1 MKTLRELTAF
11 LTRASAEIDDN
22 HDDSLPT
29 HDVLDRFFQTDGQR
43 SWEDESDYAAHANG
57 DSDEAHDTDVSEYSV
72 TRVREMLQSI
82 PGSAP
87 YIAPALSLSSRWTD
101 HLLYEGGV
109 PFDIG
114 HSISLPEGDLAVA
127 EEITKRFGYKAGA
140 SLKKVSTPP
149 DISNGL
155 GKRQEAMDTA
165 ALEAFVVS
173 QAQWMIYEGCL
184 CIYKAPCWHKFENEN
199 EAIKEIRQLLYRHG
213 EIRESLMISDYRK
226 IYSGLLSNPE
236 LEAPTR
242 LDTPPYTIN
251 CVDGTLDL
259 LTLQPHAHRPEDHFF
274 CYFEL
279 SWRDVV
285 NPPMRGEHFET
296 FAAQIGNGNP
306 AVRQQLLEMLAIAM
320 TGTQLKHFFA
330 MLGCSNSG
338 KSQWGRFV
346 QELLG
351 RENVETVQSIGDFG
365 ARFTTGSLYGKLL
378 VSCLDLPN
386 GILPQTAVGVLKQF
400 CGDDSVKGEMKYR
413 KSFTY
418 YKKPLVML
426 AGNHP
431 IKVQHADREDALFN
445 RMIVIPF
452 ADPGIDASQRIPNL
466 YLRFLEEAPY
476 IVREAAIAFQDL
488 AARNWEPTKVPVP
501 AEYAFQEGD
510 HRVLAV
516 KAFVSA
522 CVSSE
527 PKAELSTADLFQAY
541 DSFAFEYGYPK
552 MDANFFSRKL
562 SEVLKESLPEA
573 TPTKKVHGKEVRGY
587 TNIALG

>member
-1 MKTLRELTAF
+1 MANNNSSPFHDFFARFKDLLEASQENIPTSYCPQDEVPQVSSGYYEETKDEDHFPPKWSHPQKDAICDRYSELFSQPTERLPISSYSEA
-11 LTRASAEIDDN
+11 DVV
-22 HDDSLPT
+22 SLPSFPLLACQQAERLWVNRYVDPET
-29 HDVLDRFFQTDGQR
+29 G
-43 SWEDESDYAAHANG
+43 
-57 DSDEAHDTDVSEYSV
+57 
-72 TRVREMLQSI
+72 SI
-82 PGSAP
+82 P
-87 YIAPALSLSSRWTD
+87 
-101 HLLYEGGV
+101 LLG
-109 PFDIG
+109 
-114 HSISLPEGDLAVA
+114 
-127 EEITKRFGYKAGA
+127 KRPPTML
-140 SLKKVSTPP
+140 LKSPP

-184 CIYKAPCWHKFENEN
+184 CIYRAPCWHKFENEN

-213 EIRESLMISDYRK
+213 EIRESLTISDYRK

-251 CVDGTLDL
+251 CVDGTLNL
-259 LTLQPHAHRPEDHFF
+259 LTLQPHAHCPEDHFF
-274 CYFEL
+274 YYFEL

-285 NPPMRGEHFET
+285 NPPMRGEYFDT
-296 FAAQIGNGNP
+296 FVAQISNGNP

-522 CVSSE
+522 CVSNE

-541 DSFAFEYGYPK
+541 DSFAFEHGYPQ

-562 SEVLKESLPEA
+562 SEVLKELLPEA
-573 TPTKKVHGKEVRGY
+573 APTKKVHGKEVRGY

>member
-1 MKTLRELTAF
+1 MVNSNSSPFHDFFARFKDLLE
-11 LTRASAEIDDN
+11 ASQEDI
-22 HDDSLPT
+22 PT
-29 HDVLDRFFQTDGQR
+29 SYCPQ
-43 SWEDESDYAAHANG
+43 DEVPQVSSGYYEETK
-57 DSDEAHDTDVSEYSV
+57 DEAHFPPKWSHPQEDAIYDRYSELLSQPTERLPISSYSEADVASLPSFPLLACQQAERL
-72 TRVREMLQSI
+72 RVNRYVDPETGSI
-82 PGSAP
+82 P
-87 YIAPALSLSSRWTD
+87 
-101 HLLYEGGV
+101 LLG
-109 PFDIG
+109 
-114 HSISLPEGDLAVA
+114 
-127 EEITKRFGYKAGA
+127 KR
-140 SLKKVSTPP
+140 SPTMLLKSPP

-184 CIYKAPCWHKFENEN
+184 CIYRAPCWHKFENEN

-213 EIRESLMISDYRK
+213 EIRESLTISDYRK

-251 CVDGTLDL
+251 CVDGTLNL
-259 LTLQPHAHRPEDHFF
+259 LTLQPHAHCPEDHFF
-274 CYFEL
+274 YYFEL

-285 NPPMRGEHFET
+285 NPPMRGEYFDT
-296 FAAQIGNGNP
+296 FVAQISNGNP

-488 AARNWEPTKVPVP
+488 AAHNWEPTKVPVP

>member
-1 MKTLRELTAF
+1 MVNNNSSPFHDFFARFKDLLEASQENIPTSYCPQDEVPQVSSGYYEETKDEDHFPPKWSHPQEDAICDRYSELFSQPTERLPISSYSEADV
-11 LTRASAEIDDN
+11 A
-22 HDDSLPT
+22 SLPSFPLLACQQAERLWVNRYVDPET
-29 HDVLDRFFQTDGQR
+29 G
-43 SWEDESDYAAHANG
+43 
-57 DSDEAHDTDVSEYSV
+57 
-72 TRVREMLQSI
+72 SI
-82 PGSAP
+82 PLLGKRP
-87 YIAPALSLSSRWTD
+87 PAM
-101 HLLYEGGV
+101 LLK
-109 PFDIG
+109 
-114 HSISLPEGDLAVA
+114 S
-127 EEITKRFGYKAGA
+127 
-140 SLKKVSTPP
+140 PP

-184 CIYKAPCWHKFENEN
+184 CIYRAPCWHKFENEN

-213 EIRESLMISDYRK
+213 EIRESLTISDYRK

-251 CVDGTLDL
+251 CVDGTLNL
-259 LTLQPHAHRPEDHFF
+259 LTLQPHAHCPEDHFF
-274 CYFEL
+274 YYFEL

-285 NPPMRGEHFET
+285 NPPMRGEYFDT
-296 FAAQIGNGNP
+296 FVAQISNGNP

-466 YLRFLEEAPY
+466 YLRFLEEAPC

-522 CVSSE
+522 CVSNE

-541 DSFAFEYGYPK
+541 DRFAFEYGYPQ

-573 TPTKKVHGKEVRGY
+573 APTKKVHGKEVRGY
-587 TNIALG
+587 TNIALA

>member
-1 MKTLRELTAF
+1 MVNNNSSPFHGFFAHFKDLLEASREDIPTSYCPQDEVPQVSSGYYEETKDEDHFPPKWSHPQEDAICDRYSELFSQPTER
-11 LTRASAEIDDN
+11 LPISAYSEEDVV
-22 HDDSLPT
+22 SLPSFP
-29 HDVLDRFFQTDGQR
+29 LLACQQAER
-43 SWEDESDYAAHANG
+43 
-57 DSDEAHDTDVSEYSV
+57 
-72 TRVREMLQSI
+72 LQVKRYVDPETGSI
-82 PGSAP
+82 P
-87 YIAPALSLSSRWTD
+87 
-101 HLLYEGGV
+101 LLG
-109 PFDIG
+109 
-114 HSISLPEGDLAVA
+114 
-127 EEITKRFGYKAGA
+127 KR
-140 SLKKVSTPP
+140 SPSMLLKSPP

-184 CIYKAPCWHKFENEN
+184 CIYRAPCWHKFENEN

-213 EIRESLMISDYRK
+213 EIRESLTISDYRK

-251 CVDGTLDL
+251 CVDGALDL

-274 CYFEL
+274 YYFEL

-285 NPPMRGEHFET
+285 NPPMRGEYFET
-296 FAAQIGNGNP
+296 FVAQIGNGNP

>member
-1 MKTLRELTAF
+1 MVNNNSSPFHDFFARFKNLLEASQEDIPPSYCPQDEVPQVSSGYYEETQDEGHFPLKWSHPQEDAICNRYSELF
-11 LTRASAEIDDN
+11 SQPIEHLPISAYSEADVV
-22 HDDSLPT
+22 SLPSFP
-29 HDVLDRFFQTDGQR
+29 LLACQQA
-43 SWEDESDYAAHANG
+43 ESLQVKRYVDP
-57 DSDEAHDTDVSEYSV
+57 EAGPIPLPGKWPPA
-72 TRVREMLQSI
+72 ML
-82 PGSAP
+82 
-87 YIAPALSLSSRWTD
+87 
-101 HLLYEGGV
+101 
-109 PFDIG
+109 
-114 HSISLPEGDLAVA
+114 
-127 EEITKRFGYKAGA
+127 
-140 SLKKVSTPP
+140 LKSPP

-184 CIYKAPCWHKFENEN
+184 CVYRAPCWRKFENEN

-213 EIRESLMISDYRK
+213 EIRESLTISDYRK

-285 NPPMRGEHFET
+285 NPPMRGEYFET

-541 DSFAFEYGYPK
+541 DSFAFEYGYPQ

-573 TPTKKVHGKEVRGY
+573 SPTKKVHGKEVRGY

>member
-1 MKTLRELTAF
+1 M
-11 LTRASAEIDDN
+11 
-22 HDDSLPT
+22 
-29 HDVLDRFFQTDGQR
+29 
-43 SWEDESDYAAHANG
+43 
-57 DSDEAHDTDVSEYSV
+57 
-72 TRVREMLQSI
+72 
-82 PGSAP
+82 
-87 YIAPALSLSSRWTD
+87 
-101 HLLYEGGV
+101 
-109 PFDIG
+109 
-114 HSISLPEGDLAVA
+114 
-127 EEITKRFGYKAGA
+127 
-140 SLKKVSTPP
+140 
-149 DISNGL
+149 
-155 GKRQEAMDTA
+155 
-165 ALEAFVVS
+165 
-173 QAQWMIYEGCL
+173 
-184 CIYKAPCWHKFENEN
+184 
-199 EAIKEIRQLLYRHG
+199 LYRHG
-213 EIRESLMISDYRK
+213 EIRESLTISDYRK

-251 CVDGTLDL
+251 CVDGALDL

-274 CYFEL
+274 YYFEL

-285 NPPMRGEHFET
+285 NPPMRGEYFET

>member
-1 MKTLRELTAF
+1 MVNNNSSPFHDFFARFKDLLE
-11 LTRASAEIDDN
+11 ASQEDI
-22 HDDSLPT
+22 PT
-29 HDVLDRFFQTDGQR
+29 SYCPQ
-43 SWEDESDYAAHANG
+43 DEVPQVSSGYYEETK
-57 DSDEAHDTDVSEYSV
+57 DEAHFPPKWSHPQEDAIYDRYSELLSQPTERLPISSYSEADVVSLPSFPLLACQQAE
-72 TRVREMLQSI
+72 RLQVKRYVDPETGSI
-82 PGSAP
+82 P
-87 YIAPALSLSSRWTD
+87 
-101 HLLYEGGV
+101 LLG
-109 PFDIG
+109 
-114 HSISLPEGDLAVA
+114 
-127 EEITKRFGYKAGA
+127 KR
-140 SLKKVSTPP
+140 SPTMLLKSPP

-184 CIYKAPCWHKFENEN
+184 CIYRAPCWHKFENEN

-213 EIRESLMISDYRK
+213 EIRESLTISDYRK

-285 NPPMRGEHFET
+285 NPPMRGEYFET
-296 FAAQIGNGNP
+296 FVAQIGNGNP

-541 DSFAFEYGYPK
+541 DSFAFEHGYPQ

-573 TPTKKVHGKEVRGY
+573 SPTKKVHGKEVRGY